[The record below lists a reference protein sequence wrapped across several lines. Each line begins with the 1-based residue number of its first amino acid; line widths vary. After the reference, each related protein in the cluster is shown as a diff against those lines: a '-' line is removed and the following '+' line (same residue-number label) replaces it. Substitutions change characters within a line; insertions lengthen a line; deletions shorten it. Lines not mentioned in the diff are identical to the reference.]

1 MNGGMVNMPH
11 KILVVDDDVRQIEAY
26 KSLFKLDDNQP
37 VNTLGSFFSDTEHQ
51 EENDTHSSALLL
63 GGLQLVT
70 ALQGEE
76 AIEKV
81 SASLAEE
88 KPIKVAF
95 IDVRMPPGMNG
106 LDAAKKIREIDPRVY
121 IVMVTAYSDFDLF
134 EITQSLQENVL
145 FVRKP
150 FQSEEIEQMA
160 LNFVRAWDKDRYIEQ
175 ITQTLGHKV
184 KQNLFEASM
193 YEVSNSLL
201 AILADNVNAQAGL
214 ISYLNKEFDV
224 LPEQRSAYKQIT
236 QTIFGEAQLLSQMVS
251 SLQRLSM
258 SSDKVMVFS
267 VKDLVNYILS
277 LMPELNA
284 LPEHIEFE
292 IECHLDQ
299 EVSFQ
304 LPYSCLILAISSVIR
319 NALDSVFAKALKR
332 PGFKGKVR
340 LVIEKANHSES
351 KFVTIRLSDNGL
363 GVNEPDLKKVFK
375 EGYSSKKEGSGVG
388 LTLVQQFIDRV
399 SGDVLFD
406 SAGRDQG
413 AEVVLHF
420 PFRVDMA

>member
-1 MNGGMVNMPH
+1 MPH
-11 KILVVDDDVRQIEAY
+11 KILVVDDDIRQIEAY
-26 KSLFKLDDNQP
+26 KSLFSLDDDQP
-37 VNTLGSFFSDTEHQ
+37 VNALGSFFSDTEQ
-51 EENDTHSSALLL
+51 QTENDADTTLL
-63 GGLQLVT
+63 GQFQIIT

-81 SASLAEE
+81 SVSLVE
-88 KPIKVAF
+88 KAPIKVAF

-106 LDAAKKIREIDPRVY
+106 LDVAKKIRKIDPRVY
-121 IVMVTAYSDFDLF
+121 IVMVTAYSDFDLS

-150 FQSEEIEQMA
+150 FQSEEVEQMA

-175 ITQTLGHKV
+175 ITETLGQKV

-201 AILADNVNAQAGL
+201 AILADHVNAQAGL

-224 LPEQRSAYKQIT
+224 LPEQKNAYKEIT
-236 QTIFGEAQLLSQMVS
+236 QTIFGEAQHLSQMVS

-267 VKDLVNYILS
+267 LKDLVNYLLS

-292 IECHLDQ
+292 VECHFDQ
-299 EVSFQ
+299 EISFH
-304 LPYSCLILAISSVIR
+304 LPYSCLILAISAAIR
-319 NALDSVFAKALKR
+319 NALDSVYAKALKT
-332 PGFKGKVR
+332 PGFKGTIR
-340 LVIEKANHSES
+340 LVIEKKREDENEVAI
-351 KFVTIRLSDNGL
+351 IRLIDNGL
-363 GVNEPDLKKVFK
+363 GVNKSDLNKVFK
-375 EGYSSKKEGSGVG
+375 DGFSNKKDASGVG
-388 LTLVQQFIDRV
+388 LTLVQQFINRV
-399 SGDVLFD
+399 SGDVSFY
-406 SAGRDQG
+406 SGGRDQG
-413 AEVVLHF
+413 AEVRLQF
-420 PFRVDMA
+420 PFRIDTV

>member
-1 MNGGMVNMPH
+1 MPH

-26 KSLFKLDDNQP
+26 KSLFRLSDEEP
-37 VNTLGSFFSDTEHQ
+37 VNALGSFFSDTEQ
-51 EENDTHSSALLL
+51 QAESDADTTLL
-63 GGLQLVT
+63 GQFQLIT

-81 SASLAEE
+81 SVSLVEDA
-88 KPIKVAF
+88 PIKIAF

-106 LDAAKKIREIDPRVY
+106 LDVAKKIREIDPRVY
-121 IVMVTAYSDFDLF
+121 IVMVTAYSDFNLS

-150 FQSEEIEQMA
+150 FQSEEVKQMA

-175 ITQTLGHKV
+175 ITETLGYKV

-224 LPEQRSAYKQIT
+224 LPGQKSAYKQIT
-236 QTIFGEAQLLSQMVS
+236 QTIFSEAQHLSQMVS

-267 VKDLVNYILS
+267 LKDLVNYILS

-292 IECHLDQ
+292 IECDLDQ
-299 EVSFQ
+299 EVSFH

-319 NALDSVFAKALKR
+319 NALDSVFAKSLKSV
-332 PGFKGKVR
+332 GFKGKVR
-340 LVIEKANHSES
+340 LVIEKDNGSENE
-351 KFVTIRLSDNGL
+351 FVIIRLIDNGL
-363 GVNEPDLKKVFK
+363 GVNKPDLKKVFK
-375 EGYSSKKEGSGVG
+375 EGYSSKREGSGVG
-388 LTLVQQFIDRV
+388 LTLVQQFINRV
-399 SGDVLFD
+399 SGDVSFY

-413 AEVVLHF
+413 AEVLLQF
-420 PFRVDMA
+420 PFRIDTA